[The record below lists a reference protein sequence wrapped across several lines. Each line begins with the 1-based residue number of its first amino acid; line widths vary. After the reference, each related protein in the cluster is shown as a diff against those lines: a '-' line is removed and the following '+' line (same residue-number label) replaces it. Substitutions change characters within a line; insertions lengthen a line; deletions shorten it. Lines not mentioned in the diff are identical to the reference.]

1 MNSILAITVV
11 WGAVTSALIPVL
23 MKLPSLRKMYEQM
36 DDHKLAETSAQAK
49 ALNRSFKIIAHVG
62 PLPIVLLLAI
72 LKTGELVT
80 TLLVV
85 TLMVVFSGFTGAD
98 MCREIEHLTLSEIE
112 FRKFKKD
119 NTSPSIGGPQI

>member
-1 MNSILAITVV
+1 MNSILAITIV

-23 MKLPSLRKMYEQM
+23 MKLPSLRKMYERM
-36 DDHKLAETSAQAK
+36 DDHKLAETNAQAK

-62 PLPIVLLLAI
+62 PLPIVLLLVI

-98 MCREIEHLTLSEIE
+98 MCREIEHLTLSEME
-112 FRKFKKD
+112 FRGLTSKKV
-119 NTSPSIGGPQI
+119 SGGPRN